1 MAGAL
6 ATVWFWQRFLTER
19 QDVTSQFGT
28 VVRQLRQRAELT
40 QEELAERS
48 GLGVRT
54 VRGLE
59 TGERADPRVGTV
71 RRLADALA
79 LDETERLDLF
89 AAAGFPGPAPVLAP
103 PEPPRP
109 VSAVDERL
117 TAAAGELAHAIRA
130 RWQREE
136 EQRQIHDPFPLPVRW
151 QPMPEELTD
160 SWANIRR
167 SRAGGPTDPLD
178 LTGQLDHIVEV
189 YRRIPSGRLV
199 VLGQAGS
206 GKTILTLR
214 FVLDLLRDRADD
226 DPVPVIFGLGSWH
239 PTTVTL
245 RDWLIAQL
253 QRDHPSL
260 GAPGPNGTTLAAALV
275 ETGRVLPVLD
285 GFDEIAEG
293 LHRAALEALNATS
306 LPLLVTSRPDE
317 YTEAVSRADVL
328 TAAGGV
334 ALVDLTPTDLADYL
348 PRTTRRTGDAGTA
361 WQPVLTALNDHPAGA
376 NLAAVLTTP
385 LMVGLARTI
394 YSDTP
399 DHDPA
404 DLLDT
409 DRFPTKAA
417 IEDHL
422 LGNFVPTVYR
432 DRPGAQRFPPDRV
445 QHWLGY
451 LARHLAR
458 LGTYD
463 LAWWQLGMSM
473 RLPVR
478 MLVVALTAGF
488 VLGPVDILIEGI
500 VTGEITTSMFVLG
513 VMLSGVIG
521 AAIGLA
527 YGLVNRSRPA
537 GPEPVRVSLRLTRA
551 ARPPGLIRSRFRI
564 GFVAGLALGCGYAVI
579 REAARWLVFG
589 VGEGLTV
596 AAMDAVLFGLIFGVL
611 TGTLVAFIARCETPL
626 DVTSAGSPTDLL
638 RANRRTVLIQLAV
651 FGPTFAI
658 TVPLA
663 FWGVIALL
671 RQLEVGTVLGIEFL
685 WSPLAGLLLG
695 LVGGIVGATGYLLSL
710 SAWGQ
715 WLVFTRLCLPLTG
728 RLPWSVRDFL
738 DDAYNRGVLRR
749 AGAVYQFRHARLQ
762 DHLATIR

>member
-1 MAGAL
+1 M
-6 ATVWFWQRFLTER
+6 
-19 QDVTSQFGT
+19 TSQFGT

-89 AAAGFPGPAPVLAP
+89 AAAGFPGSVSAPVPAP
-103 PEPPRP
+103 PERP
-109 VSAVDERL
+109 TSVVDERL
-117 TAAAGELAHAIRA
+117 AEAAGELAHAIRA

-151 QPMPEELTD
+151 QPMREELID

-167 SRAGGPTDPLD
+167 SRAGGPTEPLD
-178 LTGQLDHIVEV
+178 LTGQLDHVVEI

-214 FVLDLLRDRADD
+214 FVLDLLRDRADT

-239 PTTVTL
+239 PTTMTL

-253 QRDHPSL
+253 QREHPSL

-306 LPLLVTSRPDE
+306 LPLLLTSRPNE
-317 YTEAVSRADVL
+317 YAEAVARADVL

-334 ALVDLTPTDLADYL
+334 QLVDLTPTDLADYL

-361 WQPVLTALNDHPAGA
+361 WQPVLTALRDHPGDAASA

-404 DLLDT
+404 DLLNT
-409 DRFPTKAA
+409 TRFPTAAA

-463 LAWWQLGMSM
+463 LAWWQLGTSM

-488 VLGPVDILIEGI
+488 VLGAVDIGIEAI
-500 VTGEITTSMFVLG
+500 VLGELTASGVVLG
-513 VMLSGVIG
+513 VMLAAVIG

-527 YGLVNRSRPA
+527 YGLVHRSRFA
-537 GPEPVRVSLRLTRA
+537 GLEPSRVSLRLART
-551 ARPPGLIRSRFRI
+551 ARPPGHLRSRFRI
-564 GFVAGLALGCGYAVI
+564 AFVAGLLLGCGYAAT
-579 REAARWLVFG
+579 RELARRIVLG

-596 AAMDAVLFGLIFGVL
+596 AAMDAVLFGLIFGVVA
-611 TGTLVAFIARCETPL
+611 GAMVAFIARCETPL
-626 DVTSAGSPTDLL
+626 DVASAGSPTDLL

-651 FGPTFAI
+651 FGPAFAI

-663 FWGVIALL
+663 LWATVALL
-671 RQLEVGTVLGIEFL
+671 RQLPAESVLGIEFV
-685 WSPLAGLLLG
+685 WTPLAGLLLG
-695 LVGGIVGATGYLLSL
+695 LIGGIVGALGYLLSMT
-710 SAWGQ
+710 AWGQ
-715 WLVFTRLCLPLTG
+715 WLMFTRLCLPLTG
-728 RLPWSVRDFL
+728 RLPWAVRDFL
-738 DDAYNRGVLRR
+738 DDAYRRGVLRR